1 MPQLMTGKQALLEML
16 KAEGVDY
23 IFGNPGTSEGPI
35 IDLLGDYPELRYILT
50 LQESVAVGMGESY
63 ARATGRASFV
73 SLHVDSGL
81 ANGIA
86 LLLDALNTGT
96 PMVVTSANYDIR
108 KVNETI
114 TDLAQLVRPVTKWA
128 VELTH
133 PDQIPSVIRRAF
145 NEANSHPKG
154 PVYVGFTSNALEG
167 MAEMNIV
174 PSGPVYN
181 AARPSEQGI
190 AQAASLLMDSSRP
203 MLLVGD
209 RLSDDGAVDE
219 AVELAELM
227 GLPVY
232 QARGAEVAFPTT
244 HGQFQGSLSLRVAA
258 QRAVLQTFD
267 LVLAVGSDPFEELF
281 YWGDV
286 ILPPDAKLIHIDPD
300 ASRIGRSEP
309 TDVGIVG
316 HCGLALTDLTAA
328 LKERLSPGDLPEIE
342 KRKQAAVDEVRRR
355 REAFEESVA
364 EKWDHKP
371 MTPARM
377 MAELAAAIPDNAI
390 VVDDSISN
398 RGTMR
403 HYFQAQ
409 KRGDLRGYR
418 GQSIGGGIGTTMGT
432 QCANPDRPVFGII
445 GDGSAMM
452 TVQGLWTA
460 ANDNIPCIFVICNNG
475 SYRVLKVN
483 FNVYQE
489 EILELPETS
498 GGRLLYSDFA
508 TPFDMA
514 AIANSMGV
522 HGERI
527 TDPAQ
532 IKPAVDRAVASGKPA
547 LLDMVIDG
555 SL

>member
-35 IDLLGDYPELRYILT
+35 IDLLGDYPEFRYILT

-174 PSGPVYN
+174 PSRPVYN

-300 ASRIGRSEP
+300 ATRIGRSEP

-355 REAFEESVA
+355 REAFEESAA

-522 HGERI
+522 QGERI

>member
-1 MPQLMTGKQALLEML
+1 MSQMMTGKQALLEML

-35 IDLLGDYPELRYILT
+35 IDMLGDYPEFRYILT
-50 LQESVAVGMGESY
+50 LQESVAMGMGEAY
-63 ARATGRASFV
+63 ARAKGTASFV

-86 LLLDALNTGT
+86 LMLDALNTGT
-96 PMVVTSANYDIR
+96 PMVITSANYDIR
-108 KVNETI
+108 KTNETI
-114 TDLAQLVRPVTKWA
+114 TDLANLVRPVTKWA
-128 VELTH
+128 VELSQ

-167 MAEMNIV
+167 MAEMNIE
-174 PSGPVYN
+174 PSRPVYDGT
-181 AARPSEQGI
+181 RPSEEGI
-190 AQAASLLMDSSRP
+190 AQAASALAGASRP
-203 MLLVGD
+203 MMLVGD
-209 RLSDDGAVDE
+209 RLSDDDAVDE
-219 AVELAELM
+219 AVALAELM

-232 QARGAEVAFPTT
+232 QARGAEVAFPTR
-244 HGQFQGSLSLRVAA
+244 HEQFMGALSLRVTE
-258 QRAVLQTFD
+258 QRAAVQAAD
-267 LVLAVGSDPFEELF
+267 VVLAVGSDPFEELF

-286 ILPPDAKLIHIDPD
+286 ILPADARLVHIDSD
-300 ASRIGRSEP
+300 RSKIGRSEP
-309 TDVGIVG
+309 THVGIVG
-316 HCGLALTDLTAA
+316 HCGLALQELTAA
-328 LKERLSPGDLPEIE
+328 LEQRLSASDRTEIGL
-342 KRKQAAVDEVRRR
+342 RRQAVIAERQSNRSS
-355 REAFEESVA
+355 FEESVA

-377 MAELAAAIPDNAI
+377 MSELAAAIPENAV

-398 RGTMR
+398 RAAMR
-403 HYFQAQ
+403 HYFDAER
-409 KRGDLRGYR
+409 RGDLRGYR
-418 GQSIGGGIGTTMGT
+418 GQSIGGGMGTTMGT
-432 QCANPDRPVFGII
+432 QCAYPDRPVFGVI

-452 TVQGLWTA
+452 TIQGLWTA

-475 SYRVLKVN
+475 MYRVLKTN
-483 FNVYQE
+483 FNVYQRDV
-489 EILELPETS
+489 LNLPETS
-498 GGRLLYSDFA
+498 GGQLLYSDFG

-527 TDPAQ
+527 TDPAE

-555 SL
+555 AL

>member
-35 IDLLGDYPELRYILT
+35 IDLLGDYPEFRYILT

-174 PSGPVYN
+174 PSRPVYN
-181 AARPSEQGI
+181 AARPSEEGI

-244 HGQFQGSLSLRVAA
+244 HDQFQGSLSLRVAA

-342 KRKQAAVDEVRRR
+342 KRKQAAMDEARRR

>member
-1 MPQLMTGKQALLEML
+1 MSQLMTGKQALLEML

-35 IDLLGDYPELRYILT
+35 IDMLGDYPEFRYILT
-50 LQESVAVGMGESY
+50 LQESVAMGMGEAY
-63 ARATGRASFV
+63 ARAKGTASFV

-86 LLLDALNTGT
+86 LMLDALNTGT
-96 PMVVTSANYDIR
+96 PMVITSANYDIR
-108 KVNETI
+108 KTNETI
-114 TDLAQLVRPVTKWA
+114 TDLANLVRPVTKWA
-128 VELTH
+128 VELTQ

-145 NEANSHPKG
+145 NEANSYPKG

-167 MAEMNIV
+167 MAEMNIE
-174 PSGPVYN
+174 PSRPVYDGT
-181 AARPSEQGI
+181 RPSEEGI
-190 AQAASLLMDSSRP
+190 ARAASVLLGASRP
-203 MLLVGD
+203 MMLVGD
-209 RLSDDGAVDE
+209 RLSDDDAVEE
-219 AVELAELM
+219 AVALAELM

-232 QARGAEVAFPTT
+232 QARGAEVAFPTR
-244 HGQFQGSLSLRVAA
+244 HEQFMGALSLRVTE
-258 QRAVLQTFD
+258 QRAAVQAAD
-267 LVLAVGSDPFEELF
+267 VVLAVGSDPFEELF

-286 ILPPDAKLIHIDPD
+286 ILPSDARLVHIDPD
-300 ASRIGRSEP
+300 RSKIGRSEP
-309 TDVGIVG
+309 THVGVVG
-316 HCGLALTDLTAA
+316 HCGLALQELTAVLEA
-328 LKERLSPGDLPEIE
+328 RLSASDRTEIGL
-342 KRKQAAVDEVRRR
+342 RRQAVIAERQSNRA
-355 REAFEESVA
+355 AFEESVA

-377 MAELAAAIPDNAI
+377 MSELAAAIPDNAV

-398 RGTMR
+398 RGAMR
-403 HYFQAQ
+403 HYFDAES
-409 KRGDLRGYR
+409 RGDLRGYR
-418 GQSIGGGIGTTMGT
+418 GQSIGGGMGTTMGT
-432 QCANPDRPVFGII
+432 QCAYPDRPVFGVI

-452 TVQGLWTA
+452 TIQGLWTA

-475 SYRVLKVN
+475 MYRVLKTN
-483 FNVYQE
+483 FNVYQRDV
-489 EILELPETS
+489 LNLPETS
-498 GGRLLYSDFA
+498 GGRLLYSDFG

-527 TDPAQ
+527 TDPSE

-555 SL
+555 AL

>member
-35 IDLLGDYPELRYILT
+35 IDLLGDYPEFRYILT

-174 PSGPVYN
+174 QSRPVYN
-181 AARPSEQGI
+181 AARPSAEGI

-328 LKERLSPGDLPEIE
+328 LKERLSPGDMPEIE
-342 KRKQAAVDEVRRR
+342 KRKQAAMDEVRRR

-555 SL
+555 LL

>member
-1 MPQLMTGKQALLEML
+1 MSQMMTGKQALLEML

-35 IDLLGDYPELRYILT
+35 IDMLGDYPEFRYILT
-50 LQESVAVGMGESY
+50 LQESVAMGMGEAY
-63 ARATGRASFV
+63 ARAKGTASFV

-86 LLLDALNTGT
+86 LMLDALNTGT
-96 PMVVTSANYDIR
+96 PMVITSANYDIR
-108 KVNETI
+108 KTNETI
-114 TDLAQLVRPVTKWA
+114 TDLANLVRPVTKWA
-128 VELTH
+128 VELSQ

-167 MAEMNIV
+167 MAEMNIE
-174 PSGPVYN
+174 PSRPVYDGT
-181 AARPSEQGI
+181 RPSEEGI
-190 AQAASLLMDSSRP
+190 AQAASALAGASRP
-203 MLLVGD
+203 MMLVGD
-209 RLSDDGAVDE
+209 RLSDDDAVDQ
-219 AVELAELM
+219 AVALVELM

-232 QARGAEVAFPTT
+232 QARGAEVAFPTR
-244 HGQFQGSLSLRVAA
+244 HEQFMGALSLRVTE
-258 QRAVLQTFD
+258 QRAAVQAAD
-267 LVLAVGSDPFEELF
+267 VVLAVGSDPFEELF

-286 ILPPDAKLIHIDPD
+286 ILPADARLVHIDSD
-300 ASRIGRSEP
+300 RSKIGRSEP
-309 TDVGIVG
+309 THVGIVG
-316 HCGLALTDLTAA
+316 HCGLALQDLTAA
-328 LKERLSPGDLPEIE
+328 LEQRLSASDRTEIGL
-342 KRKQAAVDEVRRR
+342 RRQAVIAERQSNRAV
-355 REAFEESVA
+355 FEESVA

-377 MAELAAAIPDNAI
+377 MSELAAAIPENAV

-398 RGTMR
+398 RAAMR
-403 HYFQAQ
+403 HYFDAER
-409 KRGDLRGYR
+409 RGDLRGYR
-418 GQSIGGGIGTTMGT
+418 GQSIGGGMGTTMGT
-432 QCANPDRPVFGII
+432 QCAYPDRPVFGVI

-452 TVQGLWTA
+452 TIQGLWTA

-475 SYRVLKVN
+475 MYRVLKTN
-483 FNVYQE
+483 FNVYQRDV
-489 EILELPETS
+489 LNLPETS
-498 GGRLLYSDFA
+498 GGQLLYSDFG

-527 TDPAQ
+527 TDPAE
-532 IKPAVDRAVASGKPA
+532 IKPAVDRAVASGKPV

-555 SL
+555 AL

>member
-35 IDLLGDYPELRYILT
+35 IDILGDYPEFRYILT

-145 NEANSHPKG
+145 NEANSHPRG

-174 PSGPVYN
+174 PSRPVYN
-181 AARPSEQGI
+181 AARPSAEGI

-203 MLLVGD
+203 MMLVGD

-244 HGQFQGSLSLRVAA
+244 HDQFQGSLSLRVAA

>member
-1 MPQLMTGKQALLEML
+1 MSQLMTGKQALLEML

-35 IDLLGDYPELRYILT
+35 IDLLGDYPEFRYILT
-50 LQESVAVGMGESY
+50 LQESVAVGMGEAY
-63 ARATGRASFV
+63 ARARNRASFV

-86 LLLDALNTGT
+86 LMLDALNTGT

-108 KVNETI
+108 KTNETI
-114 TDLAQLVRPVTKWA
+114 TDLANLVRPVTKWA
-128 VELTH
+128 VELSH
-133 PDQIPSVIRRAF
+133 PDQIPSAIRRAF
-145 NEANSHPKG
+145 NEANTHPKG

-167 MAEMNIV
+167 MAEMNIA
-174 PSGPVYN
+174 PSRPVHD
-181 AARPSEQGI
+181 ATRPSAEGI
-190 AQAASLLMDSSRP
+190 AQAATMIMDSSRP
-203 MLLVGD
+203 LMMVGD
-209 RLSDDGAVDE
+209 RLSDDGAVEE
-219 AVELAELM
+219 AVRLAEMM

-244 HGQFQGSLSLRVAA
+244 HPQYQGSMSLRVAG
-258 QRAVLQTFD
+258 QRAVLQEVD

-286 ILPPDAKLIHIDPD
+286 ILPPEAKLVHIDPE
-300 ASRIGRSEP
+300 AGRVGRSEP

-316 HCGLALTDLTAA
+316 HCGLALQDLAAA
-328 LKERLSPGDLPEIE
+328 LEERLSPGDLAEIDRRRE
-342 KRKQAAVDEVRRR
+342 AVVMEARSR

-364 EKWDHKP
+364 GKWDHTP

-377 MAELAAAIPDNAI
+377 MAELAAALPDNAI

-403 HYFQAQ
+403 HYFQARE
-409 KRGDLRGYR
+409 RGDLRGVR
-418 GQSIGGGIGTTMGT
+418 GQSIGGGIGATMGT
-432 QCANPDRPVFGII
+432 QCAYPDRLVFGII

-452 TVQGLWTA
+452 TIQGLWTA
-460 ANDNIPCIFVICNNG
+460 ANDNIPCVFVICNNG
-475 SYRVLKVN
+475 MYRVLKVN

-522 HGERI
+522 HGETI
-527 TDPAQ
+527 TDPSQ
-532 IKPAVDRAVASGKPA
+532 IKSAVDRAIASGKPT